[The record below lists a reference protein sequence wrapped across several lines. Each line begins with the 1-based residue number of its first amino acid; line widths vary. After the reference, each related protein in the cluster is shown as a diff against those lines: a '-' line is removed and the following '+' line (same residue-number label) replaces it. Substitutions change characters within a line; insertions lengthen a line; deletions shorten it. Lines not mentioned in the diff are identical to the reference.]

1 MQKKAALCCSSGRT
15 GVAASALPAATQC
28 SSYCTGCCTV
38 LQQVPPR
45 LTYNHLDY
53 NRNYVNEIS
62 HKSDSY
68 DNKKK
73 GEENKNKNKNFFT
86 LFLFLFENFA
96 LCGTIENHCVCVCVI
111 LIVLVIVTVW
121 FMRNV

>member
-1 MQKKAALCCSSGRT
+1 M
-15 GVAASALPAATQC
+15 
-28 SSYCTGCCTV
+28 

-53 NRNYVNEIS
+53 KRNYVNEIS

-73 GEENKNKNKNFFT
+73 GEENKKKT
-86 LFLFLFENFA
+86 FLLYSYSFVKILHYVE
-96 LCGTIENHCVCVCVI
+96 LLGITVCVCV
-111 LIVLVIVTVW
+111 W
-121 FMRNV
+121 F

>member
-1 MQKKAALCCSSGRT
+1 M
-15 GVAASALPAATQC
+15 
-28 SSYCTGCCTV
+28 

-62 HKSDSY
+62 HKSNSY

-96 LCGTIENHCVCVCVI
+96 LCGTIGNHCVCVCVI
-111 LIVLVIVTVW
+111 LSVLVIVTIW

>member
-1 MQKKAALCCSSGRT
+1 M
-15 GVAASALPAATQC
+15 
-28 SSYCTGCCTV
+28 

-53 NRNYVNEIS
+53 KRNYVNEIS

-73 GEENKNKNKNFFT
+73 GEENKNKNKT
-86 LFLFLFENFA
+86 KTFLLYSYSFLKILHYVE
-96 LCGTIENHCVCVCVI
+96 LLGITVCVCV
-111 LIVLVIVTVW
+111 W
-121 FMRNV
+121 F

>member
-1 MQKKAALCCSSGRT
+1 M
-15 GVAASALPAATQC
+15 
-28 SSYCTGCCTV
+28 

-45 LTYNHLDY
+45 LTYNHLDDK
-53 NRNYVNEIS
+53 RNYVNEIS
-62 HKSDSY
+62 HKSYSY
-68 DNKKK
+68 GNKKK

-96 LCGTIENHCVCVCVI
+96 LCGTIGNHCVCVCVI
-111 LIVLVIVTVW
+111 LSVLVIVIVW

>member
-1 MQKKAALCCSSGRT
+1 M
-15 GVAASALPAATQC
+15 
-28 SSYCTGCCTV
+28 

-53 NRNYVNEIS
+53 KRNYVNEIS

-73 GEENKNKNKNFFT
+73 GEENKNKNKNKNFFT
-86 LFLFLFENFA
+86 LFLFLFEN
-96 LCGTIENHCVCVCVI
+96 LHYVELLGITVCVI
-111 LIVLVIVTVW
+111 LSVLVIVTVW